1 VRNDFQQ
8 TGGFARVRLGRVRQN
23 ISGIQRQVIRCVTP
37 IGLNVTGPPGQS
49 AKLRRFSAT
58 GTNVATD
65 FARIKNAQLVFGG
78 LKKVGVNDQTQK
90 SRQNADSN

>member
-8 TGGFARVRLGRVRQN
+8 TSGFARVRLGRVRQN

-49 AKLRRFSAT
+49 AKLR
-58 GTNVATD
+58 
-65 FARIKNAQLVFGG
+65 
-78 LKKVGVNDQTQK
+78 
-90 SRQNADSN
+90 